1 MSSNKYGGPQIVRGV
16 QSNSKEP
23 VMTASPHIKKKSN
36 VKLEGIDV
44 STLRG
49 PLFKTADRGNYPKSQ
64 NTSLKGA
71 VITEPD
77 NASQPI
83 QVDKIRNA
91 QKSII
96 NQSNLEPPQPVENQ
110 AQTVEEILEKLK

>member
-1 MSSNKYGGPQIVRGV
+1 
-16 QSNSKEP
+16 
-23 VMTASPHIKKKSN
+23 MTASPHIKKKSN

-64 NTSLKGA
+64 NTSLKGT

-77 NASQPI
+77 NVS
-83 QVDKIRNA
+83 
-91 QKSII
+91 
-96 NQSNLEPPQPVENQ
+96 
-110 AQTVEEILEKLK
+110 